1 MPRRSR
7 KKLKPATKDIPI
19 VIAEYYQEIFA
30 LLHNDLAATGYNF
43 SAPAA
48 IRQRFWGL
56 VKPGNYSSDHA
67 RDFIKAYL
75 ASVES
80 ELASCIATHSLA
92 YWLHLYRR
100 LLPRAIGEDKRPV
113 TISWVRA
120 ILESGF
126 HKFAKLSPC
135 GGVGISGQ
143 ISDDTILGGALM
155 HPDFAHYRETLRK
168 APQLVLTDFNTQSM
182 AQLYETEKLGY
193 EIWKAT
199 ATLRALGKGA
209 ELVVT
214 NDPPSFG
221 DSRSDELDELIRI
234 YDDRHLHFD
243 ASATGTVFSDE
254 LVSREGT
261 VFLPHYDVAAASSEI
276 LPHLLKAFKIRLVLP
291 LETNFLWF
299 PFNLAAYAKAHRP
312 FEKDFRIKHQVPLAS
327 VFVVIGAICHHVFYL
342 WRRDDSKIFHF
353 WQRGYVGP
361 SKKQDIIDTIESFI
375 PESIAALQIDIQ
387 AEDVDAR
394 AVFEHLA
401 LGEGKRQMISLQH
414 AEPLA
419 VFLPYGSDRWFVDYA
434 WITSTLRH
442 LFYGVNP
449 SDQNFKGDAL
459 ENYVRKTENILPT
472 SRLKGRDGKSK
483 QVDASFG
490 VGDTL
495 VVVECRAKAKSFASE
510 LSEPAAVIHRRELID
525 NALRDSDS
533 KAKWLAARPIGL
545 NYDIRGFNR
554 IVPVAVTP
562 FIEFMPSLESF
573 YWLKPRLP
581 RVLTP
586 RELQQALSDGS
597 FVGAYNS
604 VSIQL

>member
-7 KKLKPATKDIPI
+7 KKLKRTAKETPI
-19 VIAEYYQEIFA
+19 VISEYYQEVFA
-30 LLHNDLAATGYNF
+30 LLHKDLLATGYNF
-43 SAPAA
+43 AAPAA
-48 IRQRFWGL
+48 IRQRFWRL
-56 VKPGNYSSDHA
+56 LKPGNYSSGYA
-67 RDFIKAYL
+67 RDLVKAYL
-75 ASVES
+75 VSVES
-80 ELASCIATHSLA
+80 ELASCIAPHSIA

-100 LLPRAIGEDKRPV
+100 FLPRAIGEDRRPV

-120 ILESGF
+120 ILESAF

-143 ISDDTILGGALM
+143 ISDDAILGGALM
-155 HPDFAHYRETLRK
+155 HPDFAPYREALRK
-168 APQLVLTDFNTQSM
+168 APQLVLTDFNTQSIE
-182 AQLYETEKLGY
+182 QLYDTEKLAY

-199 ATLRALGKGA
+199 AALRALGKGA

-234 YDDRHLHFD
+234 YDDRHLYFD

-254 LVSREGT
+254 FVSREGV
-261 VFLPHYDVAAASSEI
+261 VFLPHYDVGSASREI
-276 LPHLLKAFKIRLVLP
+276 LPYLLKAFKSRLLLP

-299 PFNLAAYAKAHRP
+299 PFNLAAYAKAHKP
-312 FEKDFRIKHQVPLAS
+312 FEKDFHAKHQIPLAS
-327 VFVVIGAICHHVFYL
+327 VFAVIGAIGHHVFYL
-342 WRRDDSKIFHF
+342 WRRDNSKIFHF
-353 WQRGYVGP
+353 WQRAYVGP
-361 SKKQDIIDTIESFI
+361 SKKQDIIDTIETFI
-375 PESIAALQIDIQ
+375 PESIAALQIDIE
-387 AEDVDAR
+387 AENVDAR

-401 LGEGKRQMISLQH
+401 LRERKRQAISLLH

-419 VFLPYGSDRWFVDYA
+419 VFLPYGGDRWFVDYA

-442 LFYGVNP
+442 LFYGINP
-449 SDQNFKGDAL
+449 SDQNFKGEAL
-459 ENYVRKTENILPT
+459 ENYVRETGNILPT
-472 SRLKGRDGKSK
+472 GRLKARNGKSK
-483 QVDASFG
+483 QIDASFG

-510 LSEPAAVIHRRELID
+510 LSEPAAVIHRRELVD
-525 NALRDSDS
+525 NALRDSDT
-533 KAKWLAARPIGL
+533 KAKWLAEHPIGL
-545 NYDIRGFNR
+545 NYDISDFNR

-562 FIEFMPSLESF
+562 FIEFMPSLELF
-573 YWLKPRLP
+573 YWLKPGLP